1 MNFFKTFA
9 KASTSTKHRGGLVAA
24 NSPRWKRIL
33 LQIFSEGKG
42 RQGRV
47 EQGTIKVGEDVE
59 ILGLMQVGQVQ
70 ATCTVKELREIPCG
84 TCQCTWRG
92 MLVEL
97 HISLEK
103 CNKKGLKRMDIE
115 NKTCQVI
122 YL

>member
-1 MNFFKTFA
+1 MD
-9 KASTSTKHRGGLVAA
+9 S
-24 NSPRWKRIL
+24 L
-33 LQIFSEGKG
+33 LDWNGT
-42 RQGRV
+42 GRV

-70 ATCTVKELREIPCG
+70 ATCTVKELREIPWSSLLIHDSDVYLTWEGG